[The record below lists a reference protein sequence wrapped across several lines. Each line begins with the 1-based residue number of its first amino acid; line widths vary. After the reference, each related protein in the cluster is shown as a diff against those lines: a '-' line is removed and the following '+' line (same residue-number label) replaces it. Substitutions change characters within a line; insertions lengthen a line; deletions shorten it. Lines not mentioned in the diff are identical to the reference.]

1 MIFFEIDTEDNTA
14 IDPLVEGLEHIMNT
28 DDKYD
33 MAGSAFKITDLIG
46 DSISSS
52 STGYSS
58 YSGSLTTPGC
68 MEIVNWINF
77 LQPIKISSDQLAKF
91 RMLKDAKDN
100 DVVDNFRPPQPLN
113 NRTVTFYNI

>member
-1 MIFFEIDTEDNTA
+1 MGDNAA
-14 IDPLVEGLEHIMNT
+14 IEPLVDVLKNVENP
-28 DDKYD
+28 DDKFD
-33 MAGSAFKITDLIG
+33 MKGSAFMITDLIS
-46 DSISSS
+46 DVKDTTF
-52 STGYSS
+52 ST

-77 LQPIKISSDQLAKF
+77 LKPIPISSAQLAKF

-113 NRTVTFYNI
+113 NRTVSFYNI